1 MLRPD
6 ARSIGYVSAA
16 AQFPAEVRR
25 NLDMELAEIGKF
37 DRVWSIAE
45 RESKVISEFD
55 ASIQIDTI
63 IPNIPLAPGQY
74 ERKEYALLPVGPN
87 VFNTYSLLKFTQG
100 IAPLIVFPDNA
111 MILITGRLWRHLQFD
126 CPQRVEYL
134 GMVDNYQKV
143 LGSARFVIVPTAT
156 GTGQQIKIFEALA
169 YGVPVVCFRAAVP
182 GLMDSYATGVVCVDT
197 DEEFAEAVGRMWRD
211 QSFYQQ
217 LLSGA
222 KEYSIRPRDN
232 SYAQSVNQLLA
243 ELS

>member
-1 MLRPD
+1 MLRPG
-6 ARSIGYVSAA
+6 AKPTGYVTAA
-16 AQFPAEVRR
+16 AQLPMEVKQR
-25 NLDMELAEIGKF
+25 LDMELADIGKF
-37 DRVWSIAE
+37 DRVWSITE
-45 RESKVISEFD
+45 RESKIISEFD

-63 IPNIPLAPGQY
+63 IPDIQLVPGRY

-87 VFNTYSLLKFTQG
+87 VFNTYSLLKFIQG
-100 IAPLIVFPDNA
+100 IAPRILFPDNA
-111 MILITGRLWRHLQFD
+111 KILITGRLWRHLQFY

-169 YGVPVVCFRAAVP
+169 YGIPVVCFRAAVP
-182 GLMDSYATGVVCVDT
+182 GFMDSYANGVVCVDT

-211 QSFYQQ
+211 ESFYQQ

-222 KEYSIRPRDN
+222 KAYSFRPGTN
-232 SYAQSVNQLLA
+232 AYAQSVNQLLA